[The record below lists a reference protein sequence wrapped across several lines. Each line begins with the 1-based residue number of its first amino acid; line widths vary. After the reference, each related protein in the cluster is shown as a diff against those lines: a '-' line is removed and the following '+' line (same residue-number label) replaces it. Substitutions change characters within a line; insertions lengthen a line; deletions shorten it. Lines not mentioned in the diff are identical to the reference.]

1 LKGGIIGA
9 IATIANA
16 QSLLT
21 PVDYSST
28 LDLYYYFR
36 NGDAIAAITNDGIN
50 IEGSFSSNSELCSVL
65 DGAQIVYSADGGDDV
80 LLTSNCL
87 SVYHLVDSSND
98 EITWTSCQEF
108 PFYQSY
114 CPSGSSSASSTISGT
129 SSSAATTTLSST
141 ATAANPNTLSGSET
155 LYLTTVT
162 STINNIETSYT
173 TYCPLSEITASH
185 SESLV
190 SGGTTNLAAVP
201 VVTST
206 YTTTQ
211 SGSES
216 TYTSLIPV
224 SGSATAGAG
233 PQKTFVDNTDF
244 YESSSAAADA
254 TSISDSET
262 YVLTTVTST
271 IDNIATIYTT
281 YCPLS
286 DLPHSAGTSSIASE
300 TPAPITSSG
309 VSTVA
314 SETTAP
320 ITSSGISTA
329 ATSEAHVAS
338 SSVVESTYSSVVTSD
353 NGEVSTIIIVKTQ
366 TLAADST
373 NATPSSGVA
382 TSPATASS
390 GSGSGSVVEST
401 YSSVITSNG
410 ESSTVIVEETSTL
423 GADSTAVSPSSGST
437 VAQVSS
443 SATNGTQA
451 VTPSITSYE
460 GGASRLIN
468 SISAVS
474 FVAIIFG
481 FFC

>member
-1 LKGGIIGA
+1 MKGGIIGA

-21 PVDYSST
+21 PIDYSST

-50 IEGSFSSNSELCSVL
+50 IEGSFSSNSELCSAL

-190 SGGTTNLAAVP
+190 SGATTNVAAVP

-300 TPAPITSSG
+300 T
-309 VSTVA
+309 
-314 SETTAP
+314 TAP

-338 SSVVESTYSSVVTSD
+338 SSVVEFTYSSVVTSD
-353 NGEVSTIIIVKTQ
+353 SGEVSTIIIVKTQ

-390 GSGSGSVVEST
+390 GSDSGSGSVVEST